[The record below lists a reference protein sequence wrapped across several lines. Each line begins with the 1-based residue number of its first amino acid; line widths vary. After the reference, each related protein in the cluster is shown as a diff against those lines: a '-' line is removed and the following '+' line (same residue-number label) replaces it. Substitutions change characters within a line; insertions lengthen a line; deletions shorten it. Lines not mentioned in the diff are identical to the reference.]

1 MPRLGWLLFD
11 LDGVLVDSRGPIAAS
26 MNHALSCQGLVPEPE
41 EDLVHW
47 IGPPL
52 HDAFSA
58 LLAARGAD
66 PALVE
71 SCIRHYRDHY
81 RGASLQGTRA
91 FRGIPEALDRLG
103 RERIL
108 AVATSKP
115 AAFAAP
121 ILERVGLARYFTG
134 IFAPPLEETHRVG
147 KAQLV
152 ARALADLSARPQETA
167 MIGDR
172 HLDVEA
178 GRAGG
183 LVCIGV
189 TWGIGGRQELL
200 EAGAHHLVGSAD
212 ELVALLEAPERRD
225 PP

>member
-1 MPRLGWLLFD
+1 MPRLRWLLFD

-26 MNHALSCQGLVPEPE
+26 INHALSCEGLAPERE
-41 EDLVHW
+41 ENLFHW

-66 PALVE
+66 PLQAE
-71 SCIRHYRDHY
+71 TCIRHYREHY
-81 RGASLQGTRA
+81 RSGSLRGTRP
-91 FRGIPEALDRLG
+91 FRGIPEALGQLVRG
-103 RERIL
+103 HTL

-115 AAFAAP
+115 AVFAGP
-121 ILERVGLARYFTG
+121 ILERLGLARYFAG
-134 IFAPPLEETHRVG
+134 IFAPPLEGTHRVG

-152 ARALADLSARPQETA
+152 ASALEDLSARPEETA

-183 LVCIGV
+183 LLCIGV

-200 EAGAHHLVGSAD
+200 EAGADHLVGSAE
-212 ELVALLEAPERRD
+212 ELVALLEAP
-225 PP
+225 